1 MKLNEEGKL
10 KDLGRV
16 ERHKRLWS
24 KYIIWAKKKRKNEKQ
39 KEGENQWALD
49 IQTNILP
56 DEDKS
61 TEFFFFKKDASNNS
75 TKKEML

>member
-1 MKLNEEGKL
+1 MRDI
-10 KDLGRV
+10 KDYDQNILS
-16 ERHKRLWS
+16 EQKR
-24 KYIIWAKKKRKNEKQ
+24 KKKKKKRKNEKQ
-39 KEGENQWALD
+39 KEGESQWALD

-61 TEFFFFKKDASNNS
+61 IEKKFKKDASNNS

>member
-1 MKLNEEGKL
+1 MRDI
-10 KDLGRV
+10 KDYDQNILS
-16 ERHKRLWS
+16 EQ
-24 KYIIWAKKKRKNEKQ
+24 KRKEKMRN
-39 KEGENQWALD
+39 KKGESQWALD

-61 TEFFFFKKDASNNS
+61 IEKNFFKKDASNNS